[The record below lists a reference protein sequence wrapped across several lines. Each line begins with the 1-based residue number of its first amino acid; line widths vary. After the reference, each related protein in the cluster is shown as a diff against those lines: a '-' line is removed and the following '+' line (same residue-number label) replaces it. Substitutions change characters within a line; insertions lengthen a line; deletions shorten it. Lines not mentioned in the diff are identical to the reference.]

1 MRYVRRN
8 ELAMRHARAHATVS
22 VVLWGKSV
30 ACTRACRIEHVVTAM
45 LATRHA
51 RSRRIVDEVIERF
64 ERLGGRP
71 LPGSADQNYATQ
83 TLLKFA
89 GQA

>member
-1 MRYVRRN
+1 MSDEMNWRCDTRGLTRQFQW
-8 ELAMRHARAHATVS
+8 
-22 VVLWGKSV
+22 VLWGKSV